1 MHLIIYCLLFLQ
13 PLPQTLSTEEGETV
27 LEYEM
32 IVSSLDSVFCNRHK
46 IDISNDT
53 MIVAFLKALS
63 FYPELCEKKIRL
75 KYGRISTSMAAYPQ
89 IISVFRKRDNRTYK
103 VVLTKNP
110 NQLIYDAS
118 FNAWVGVMGHELAHV
133 LDYIDKSGFQL
144 AWTGVRYLGKK
155 YRRTMERQTDMV
167 TIERGLGWQLYSF
180 KYFVAHEANVSE
192 KYRKYKLDVYMK
204 PEEIFE
210 IISR

>member
-1 MHLIIYCLLFLQ
+1 MLYLFFSCLFFQ
-13 PLPQTLSTEEGETV
+13 PLPQDSPVVV

-32 IVSSLDSVFCNRHK
+32 VVSSLDSVSCSRHK
-46 IDISNDT
+46 IAIDHDT
-53 MIVAFLKALS
+53 MVVAFLKALT
-63 FYPELCEKKIRL
+63 FYPELCDKKIRL

-110 NQLIYDAS
+110 QQLIYDAP
-118 FNAWVGVMGHELAHV
+118 FDACVGVMGHELAHV
-133 LDYIDKSGFQL
+133 LDYIDKTGFQL
-144 AWTGVRYLGKK
+144 AWTGVRYLGKN
-155 YRRTMERQTDMV
+155 YRRNMERRTDMV
-167 TIERGLGWQLYSF
+167 TIERGLGWQIYSF
-180 KYFVAHEANVSE
+180 KYFVAHEADISE
-192 KYRKYKLDVYMK
+192 KYRKYKLDMYMK